1 MSTKNIKTAKCRT
14 KNLKLHG
21 ARGYKEPRTSG
32 SLEAH
37 LAHRY
42 GSDISVVQALIATD
56 SRLSETLIAG
66 LPYIKAEAI
75 YSVIHEM
82 ALSLDDILSRR
93 TRALLFDREATR
105 QAAQSVADLVAPFAG
120 WDEQRIEREV
130 LAFHEIC
137 EHEATMGTL
146 PENELYS

>member
-1 MSTKNIKTAKCRT
+1 
-14 KNLKLHG
+14 LKLHG
-21 ARGYKEPRTSG
+21 ARGYKEPRVEG
-32 SLEAH
+32 SVEAH

-42 GSDISVVQALIATD
+42 GSDINLINELITANPSLSEALIP
-56 SRLSETLIAG
+56 G

-82 ALSLDDILSRR
+82 ALTLDDILSRR

-105 QAAQSVADLVAPFAG
+105 VAARSVAELVAPYAQ
-120 WDEQRIEREV
+120 WDQQRIEHEV
-130 LAFHEIC
+130 HAFQEIC